1 VSPTYDHPRPAVT
14 VDCVVFAVID
24 DALQVLLIR
33 RGRPPFAGRWA
44 LPGGFVDMDEDL
56 EAAARRELAEETGLT
71 DLFLE
76 QLYTFG
82 APDRDP
88 RGRVVSVAYYAL
100 VDPAG
105 HRIEAASDAAAVEWF
120 SVDTLP
126 GLAFDHP
133 TILDTARER
142 LRGKVRY
149 APLGFEL
156 LPRRFTLTQ
165 LQRLYEVILGRSLD
179 KRNFRRKIHGMGL
192 LHDTGQT
199 LAGVAHRAPRL
210 YRFDR
215 RRYRELERDGFNFW
229 V

>member
-1 VSPTYDHPRPAVT
+1 VSPIYEYPRPEVT

-24 DALQVLLIR
+24 EALRVLLVR
-33 RGRPPFAGRWA
+33 RGHPPFAGCWA
-44 LPGGFVDMDEDL
+44 LPGGFVSMDEDL
-56 EAAARRELAEETGLT
+56 ETAARRELEEETGLS

-76 QLYTFG
+76 QLFTFG
-82 APDRDP
+82 DPRRDP
-88 RGRVVSVAYYAL
+88 RGRVISVAYYAL
-100 VDPAG
+100 VDAAG
-105 HRIEAASDAAAVEWF
+105 RAIEAASDAAAVEWF
-120 SVDTLP
+120 AVDALP
-126 GLAFDHP
+126 ELAFDHRS
-133 TILDTARER
+133 ILGTALER

-165 LQRLYEVILGRSLD
+165 LQRLYEIILGRPLD

-192 LHDTGQT
+192 LHDTGRT

-215 RRYRELERDGFNFW
+215 RRYREIERDGFNFW